1 MPRLSRTGFL
11 RLFTG
16 AIEFKL
22 CCAFRN
28 ECSGKGVASDEV
40 MGQGTMGINVPR
52 DVNDETEDY
61 VEGCNGED
69 GKPVE
74 SLTREPEK
82 GMELTRVEDVTK
94 EVVNN
99 GPVIGTKRKAF
110 RIGGKEN
117 LNPSDQSKSSKQIK
131 LASNLHKNVGH
142 VQKKEGLR
150 TFQSKGDLVKSGS
163 VDQLDRHEGAVL
175 LKKKAFKCHVH
186 GCEKS
191 YGRKA
196 HLETH
201 ISIVHLNKEN
211 PIKCSFQGC
220 GRSFRHRQE
229 LSNHLRS
236 AHGAPKLACKED
248 GCSATFNSQSNLS
261 VHLRQVHLKEKP
273 VDCPEQHCNKKFTT
287 KRDLKDH
294 LRRAQ
299 EVKSEQ
305 VEVEESRDHHVKKA
319 RSKSRVKC
327 DTCDPFPC
335 ECGDFENGPNYF

>member
-131 LASNLHKNVGH
+131 LASNLHKNIGH
-142 VQKKEGLR
+142 VQKKEGLL
-150 TFQSKGDLVKSGS
+150 TFQSK
-163 VDQLDRHEGAVL
+163 
-175 LKKKAFKCHVH
+175 
-186 GCEKS
+186 
-191 YGRKA
+191 
-196 HLETH
+196 
-201 ISIVHLNKEN
+201 VHLNKEN
-211 PIKCSFQGC
+211 PVKCSIQGC
-220 GRSFRHRQE
+220 GRSFRKRQE